1 MYGYIRIYMFVQR
14 MCRHGILNT
23 TYAYELLHSALKD
36 NYTAIH
42 WTMKNAYNLQIYHN
56 NHRPIIVP
64 LRCQWQRL
72 SPVRLLPRCSHRHL
86 VPPCWL
92 QLTHQAA
99 FWAPPPL
106 HQWPPWAA
114 GGTEAPLWLASIHI
128 REKGWFS
135 DSSVWKTGLARQ
147 TCPSHAGIREP
158 NLSHD
163 CASGEAL
170 ASSIHKSCVWSRV
183 LLVIGMVL
191 CIPHCKDSLCTHEW
205 RIHTQLPF
213 INFIHVITY
222 NLLFAMFVLLYWRCP
237 MVLWTV
243 EQQGHSS

>member
-1 MYGYIRIYMFVQR
+1 MYGYIRMYRFVQR

-23 TYAYELLHSALKD
+23 TYAYKLLYSALKD

-42 WTMKNAYNLQIYHN
+42 WTMKSAYNLQIYHN

-72 SPVRLLPRCSHRHL
+72 SPVRLLPRCSHHHL

-106 HQWPPWAA
+106 HQWPPWAT

-128 REKGWFS
+128 QEKGWVLWFQRVK
-135 DSSVWKTGLARQ
+135 DRFGKT
-147 TCPSHAGIREP
+147 
-158 NLSHD
+158 NLSFTRWNQRTQPF
-163 CASGEAL
+163 SWL
-170 ASSIHKSCVWSRV
+170 RQ
-183 LLVIGMVL
+183 
-191 CIPHCKDSLCTHEW
+191 W
-205 RIHTQLPF
+205 RSPRFIHTQ
-213 INFIHVITY
+213 V
-222 NLLFAMFVLLYWRCP
+222 MC
-237 MVLWTV
+237 MVESTLGSWYGVMHTSL
-243 EQQGHSS
+243 QR